1 MNECDVTQLGRH
13 LSSIRARLLQP
24 DRQYGGALV
33 SAVGDRRFRMFAL
46 RTAVGR
52 GIRLGCSLVS
62 AQWQPCFGGSRA
74 LAAGGPSQLDDLPPT
89 MFKKEYHG
97 LKSTEGVNDIVKR
110 LLSLDM
116 ASQSDKLKIK
126 VQQLVDKVRRSPDDS
141 TSSEVRVAAL
151 TARIQNFKEH
161 LQNHPKDKANKRR
174 MLMSIDRRKKLLKF
188 LRRTRY
194 DSFEHVCSQL
204 GIEYTFPPEYYR
216 RATKRWIAKKAFCL
230 QVYKESKILKEK
242 EMSQK
247 KKRFPKA
254 QLPLY
259 VFPQP
264 KN

>member
-1 MNECDVTQLGRH
+1 
-13 LSSIRARLLQP
+13 
-24 DRQYGGALV
+24 
-33 SAVGDRRFRMFAL
+33 MFEVL
-46 RTAVGR
+46 GR
-52 GIRLGCSLVS
+52 GIRAGPSLV
-62 AQWQPCFGGSRA
+62 AAGRQVAKCQTCYGESRS
-74 LAAGGPSQLDDLPPT
+74 LAARASLLHVSRPYATAKSDVGPSQLDDLPPT
-89 MFKKEYHG
+89 MFKKEYLG
-97 LKSTEGVNDIVKR
+97 VKSTEGVNDVVKR

-126 VQQLVDKVRRSPDDS
+126 IQQLVDKVRRSPDDS
-141 TSSEVRVAAL
+141 TSTEVYIAAL
-151 TARIQNFKEH
+151 TARIHNFKEH

-194 DSFEHVCSQL
+194 DAFEHVCSQL

-230 QVYKESKILKEK
+230 QVYKEAKKLKEK
-242 EMSQK
+242 ELSQK
-247 KKRFPKA
+247 KTPIAKA
-254 QLPLY
+254 NPPLY